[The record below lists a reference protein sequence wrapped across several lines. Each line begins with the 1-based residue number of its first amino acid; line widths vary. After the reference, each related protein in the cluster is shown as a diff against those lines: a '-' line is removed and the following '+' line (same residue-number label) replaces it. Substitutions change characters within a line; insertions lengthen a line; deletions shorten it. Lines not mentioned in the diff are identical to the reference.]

1 MRLAMVDPLNELAII
16 MVSDKLRLVRLIEA
30 AN

>member
-16 MVSDKLRLVRLIEA
+16 MVPDKLRLVRLIEA